1 MLILL
6 IMIIHYCYIIL
17 FFTSLFIL
25 TDYEFQQA
33 QLINPAYAF
42 QQIQDKNIDRQLT
55 STNPSV
61 KEDILI
67 HTTVP
72 ILTGK
77 STNIEK
83 NISTISNSFEPNKF
97 VIDEFPVPSGSRPH
111 DVAPAEDGTIWYTAQ
126 GTGELG
132 QLDPSTGDTYH
143 IHLGNGS
150 APHGVIVGPDGA
162 PWITDGGLNA
172 IVRVDPVTKEIKIFS
187 LPADNVN
194 ANLNTATFDQS
205 GVLWFTGQNGI
216 YGRLDPATG
225 EIKIFSS
232 PRGPGPYGITTAPN
246 GEVYF
251 ASLAGSYIARID
263 LETGNVTVLEPPTVD
278 QGARRV
284 WSDSM
289 NRIWVSEWDSGKLGV
304 YNPDN
309 KTWKEWRL
317 PGENPLPYA
326 VYVDERDMVW
336 VSDFASNSFLRFD
349 PVLERFEEFKLPSK
363 DGKVRQILGSL
374 GEIWGAESGTD
385 KLVRIKMSN

>member
-1 MLILL
+1 M
-6 IMIIHYCYIIL
+6 MIHYYYIIL
-17 FFTSLFIL
+17 FLTSLF
-25 TDYEFQQA
+25 TFTNYELQYA

-55 STNPSV
+55 STDPSV

-67 HTTVP
+67 HTILP

-77 STNIEK
+77 LTDIEK
-83 NISTISNSFEPNKF
+83 NISSIRDSFEPNKF
-97 VIDEFPVPSGSRPH
+97 VIEEFPVPSGSHPH
-111 DVAPAEDGTIWYTAQ
+111 DVAPATDGTIWYTAQ
-126 GTGELG
+126 GSGELG

-172 IVRVDPVTKEIKIFS
+172 IVRVDPSTKETKIFS
-187 LPADNVN
+187 LPADNSY

-205 GVLWFTGQNGI
+205 GILWFTGQNGI
-216 YGRLDPATG
+216 YGRLDPTTG
-225 EIKIFSS
+225 HIKTFSS
-232 PRGPGPYGITTAPN
+232 PKGPGPYGISTTPD
-246 GEVYF
+246 GDVYF

-263 LETGNVTVLEPPTVD
+263 LETGNVTVLEPPTPD

-284 WSDSM
+284 WSDSI

-304 YNPDN
+304 YDPDT
-309 KTWKEWRL
+309 KTWKEWQL

-326 VYVDERDMVW
+326 VYVDEHDKVW
-336 VSDFASNSFLRFD
+336 ISDFASNSFLRFD
-349 PVLERFEEFKLPSK
+349 PMLESFEEFKLPSK
-363 DGKVRQILGSL
+363 DAKVRQILGSP
-374 GEIWGAESGTD
+374 EEVWGAESGTD
-385 KLVRIKMSN
+385 KLVRVQKSD

>member
-1 MLILL
+1 M
-6 IMIIHYCYIIL
+6 IHYYYIIL
-17 FFTSLFIL
+17 FLTSLF
-25 TDYEFQQA
+25 TFTNYELQHA

-42 QQIQDKNIDRQLT
+42 QQIQDKNIERQLT

-67 HTTVP
+67 HTILP

-77 STNIEK
+77 LTDIEK
-83 NISTISNSFEPNKF
+83 NISSIREPFEPNKF
-97 VIDEFPVPSGSRPH
+97 VIEEFLVPSGSHPH
-111 DVAPAEDGTIWYTAQ
+111 DVAPATDGTIWYTAQ
-126 GTGELG
+126 GSGELG

-172 IVRVDPVTKEIKIFS
+172 IVRVDPSTKETKIFS
-187 LPADNVN
+187 LPADNSY

-205 GVLWFTGQNGI
+205 GILWFTGQNGI
-216 YGRLDPATG
+216 YGRLDPTTG
-225 EIKIFSS
+225 HIKTFSS
-232 PRGPGPYGITTAPN
+232 PKGPGPYGISTTPD
-246 GEVYF
+246 GDVYF

-263 LETGNVTVLEPPTVD
+263 LETGNVTVLEPPTPD

-284 WSDSM
+284 WSDSI

-304 YNPDN
+304 YDPDT
-309 KTWKEWRL
+309 KTWKEWQL

-326 VYVDERDMVW
+326 VYVDEHDKVW
-336 VSDFASNSFLRFD
+336 ISDFASNSFLRFD
-349 PVLERFEEFKLPSK
+349 PMLESFEEFKLPSK
-363 DGKVRQILGSL
+363 DAKVRQILGSP
-374 GEIWGAESGTD
+374 GEVWGAESGTD
-385 KLVRIKMSN
+385 KLVRVRASN